1 MENTR
6 GVPIVRGVITG
17 EFSLNKRPR
26 GLNADGFLRRWA
38 YQLWTRENEVIMV
51 SCHGLSEQPRAI
63 EFLWQEVWAF
73 FLCEDFLG
81 EISKPPTNKDLAFV
95 TAPFSFMLR

>member
-1 MENTR
+1 
-6 GVPIVRGVITG
+6 
-17 EFSLNKRPR
+17 
-26 GLNADGFLRRWA
+26 
-38 YQLWTRENEVIMV
+38 MV

-73 FLCEDFLG
+73 FLCEDFFE